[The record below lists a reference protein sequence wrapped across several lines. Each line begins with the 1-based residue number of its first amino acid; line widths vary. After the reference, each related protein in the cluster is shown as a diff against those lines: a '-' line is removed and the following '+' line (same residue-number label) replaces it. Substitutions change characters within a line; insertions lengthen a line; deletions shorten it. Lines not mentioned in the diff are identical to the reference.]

1 MAIAGELTGSDALR
15 CSDCNVLMRNRVLCS
30 WAGYYIGKACDC
42 GPYSRE
48 SDYYRSAG
56 ECEAALV
63 TEDYKR
69 R

>member
-1 MAIAGELTGSDALR
+1 MALAGETTGSDALR
-15 CSDCNVLMRNRVLCS
+15 CEDCGVLMRNRVLCS

-48 SDYYRSAG
+48 SGYYNTDK
-56 ECEAALV
+56 ECYAALQ
-63 TEDYKR
+63 TFTPR

>member
-1 MAIAGELTGSDALR
+1 MALAGELTGNDTLR
-15 CSDCNVLMRNRVLCS
+15 CGDCGVLMRNRVLCS

-48 SDYYRSAG
+48 SGYYNSAG